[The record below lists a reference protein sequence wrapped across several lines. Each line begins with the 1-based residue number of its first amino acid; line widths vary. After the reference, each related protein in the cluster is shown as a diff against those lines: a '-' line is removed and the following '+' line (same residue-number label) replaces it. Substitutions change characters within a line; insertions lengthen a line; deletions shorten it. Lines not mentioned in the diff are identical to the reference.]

1 VTLPSKEKP
10 PSKAKMPGTETL
22 AGTEKMRS
30 RAKPRRKEKP
40 HGKDRAHGGDR
51 SHGNDRSHGKDAAR
65 SKPRPQEVAPA
76 QVRRHAREIVLKTLY
91 QTELAGL
98 DAAEAEAVVRRK
110 LRRPAERDFAVVLLK
125 QTLENLEGLD
135 RMIASVAE
143 NWDLHRMAVV
153 DRNIL
158 RLGAAE
164 ILYVKTPAGVAINE
178 AIEIAKRFSTEDSGR
193 FVNGILDKV
202 ARLSGEIRDN
212 L

>member
-10 PSKAKMPGTETL
+10 PSKAKMPGTEML

-40 HGKDRAHGGDR
+40 HGNDRAHGDDRAHGG
-51 SHGNDRSHGKDAAR
+51 DAAR